1 METETTITVSVNGE
15 TRSTKAGAS
24 VSDLLCQ
31 LSLPAGRVA
40 IERNLEI
47 LPRPQW
53 AETRV
58 APGDRFEIVQFV
70 GGG

>member
-1 METETTITVSVNGE
+1 LETGTNITISVNGE
-15 TRSTKAGAS
+15 MRSAKVGAS
-24 VSDLLCQ
+24 VADLL
-31 LSLPAGRVA
+31 LELKLDGGRVA

-58 APGDRFEIVQFV
+58 APGDRYEIVQFV